1 MFAAGQ
7 TLERWLHCFSNWSLK
22 GKREREKEM
31 EREGRAVKVFAKD
44 KPQTS
49 KVDVP
54 SEWTPSGIHSTPCD
68 RGLFVTARKK
78 PDTLCLQLQHPV
90 RDALKRVKG
99 PSSYAPLSN
108 VWVKFRRIFQFLWTN
123 YRYCWL
129 VDLSLWRQ
137 NAGDRASSMI
147 HDDTFT

>member
-7 TLERWLHCFSNWSLK
+7 TLERRLHCFSKRSLK
-22 GKREREKEM
+22 GRKREREKKM
-31 EREGRAVKVFAKD
+31 AREGHTVKVFAKD

-78 PDTLCLQLQHPV
+78 PDTLCLQLEASW
-90 RDALKRVKG
+90 DALNVSKR
-99 PSSYAPLSN
+99 PLQLYATFKCLS
-108 VWVKFRRIFQFLWTN
+108 
-123 YRYCWL
+123 
-129 VDLSLWRQ
+129 
-137 NAGDRASSMI
+137 
-147 HDDTFT
+147 